1 MKNTPS
7 SANDVRTFVRQR
19 YSQFA
24 AKIAVGEPDSCCG
37 SGATT
42 ASSCCGGGADA
53 VKIGEAISLYDAAQH
68 VDALPDV
75 VTDMSLGCGDPVTL
89 AALEPGQT
97 VVDLGSGGGIDCF
110 LAAKQVG
117 STGRVIGVDM
127 TPAMLEQARANLQ
140 QMRFDNVEF
149 RLGEIEHLPLEN
161 GMGDVII
168 SNCVINLSP
177 DKSQVFSEAF
187 RALKPGGKFSVS
199 DIVTQG
205 PLPAAVKNSLSAW
218 AGCVSGAL
226 EVDEYTAGLEAAGF
240 TDITVKPVY
249 LSPEMIDEALN
260 EMPALA
266 LDGISPDDVYRAVFS
281 AKITAFKPA

>member
-161 GMGDVII
+161 GMADVII